1 MRLRQRLITGLVTL
15 LPLIVTL
22 YLLGWVYTYS
32 GAYIQAFLRLFGLEV
47 PRAYQPL
54 LPFVGLFLA
63 AVLVYLVGTLAEN
76 YLGKRLIVSLER
88 SLLLLPIVRDIYKA
102 VQQIAHT
109 LFGHQEVKFSRAAV
123 IEYPRR
129 GVYALCFVVQSVGG
143 GFPLARGLHRR
154 PRAHKPGAR
163 KRHGG
168 PGPLGG
174 GPPPGDQR
182 GGGPQV
188 RGLRGLPP
196 PGKTPR
202 PLNLPPTKG
211 GAAVL
216 E

>member
-47 PRAYQPL
+47 HRAYQPL
-54 LPFVGLFLA
+54 LPLVGLFLA

-109 LFGHQEVKFSRAAV
+109 LFGHQEVKFSRAAL

-143 GFPLARGLHRR
+143 RLPPLPEGYTAVLVPTSPVPASGMVVLVPSEEVLPLEISVEEALKYVVSAGFLLPE
-154 PRAHKPGAR
+154 KPQ
-163 KRHGG
+163 
-168 PGPLGG
+168 GPLTSL
-174 GPPPGDQR
+174 PQR
-182 GGGPQV
+182 AE
-188 RGLRGLPP
+188 
-196 PGKTPR
+196 R
-202 PLNLPPTKG
+202 PS
-211 GAAVL
+211 
-216 E
+216 

>member
-143 GFPLARGLHRR
+143 R
-154 PRAHKPGAR
+154 
-163 KRHGG
+163 
-168 PGPLGG
+168 
-174 GPPPGDQR
+174 
-182 GGGPQV
+182 
-188 RGLRGLPP
+188 LPP
-196 PGKTPR
+196 
-202 PLNLPPTKG
+202 LPEG
-211 GAAVL
+211 
-216 E
+216 

>member
-129 GVYALCFVVQSVGG
+129 GFTPSASWCKASGG
-143 GFPLARGLHRR
+143 GFPPCPRATPPSSCPQARCPQAAWWSWSPRRRSSPWRSAWRR
-154 PRAHKPGAR
+154 PSSTWSPRASSSR
-163 KRHGG
+163 KN
-168 PGPLGG
+168 PKAP
-174 GPPPGDQR
+174 
-182 GGGPQV
+182 
-188 RGLRGLPP
+188 
-196 PGKTPR
+196 
-202 PLNLPPTKG
+202 
-211 GAAVL
+211 
-216 E
+216 

>member
-47 PRAYQPL
+47 PRAYQPV

-63 AVLVYLVGTLAEN
+63 GVLVYLVGSLAEN

-143 GFPLARGLHRR
+143 R
-154 PRAHKPGAR
+154 
-163 KRHGG
+163 
-168 PGPLGG
+168 
-174 GPPPGDQR
+174 
-182 GGGPQV
+182 
-188 RGLRGLPP
+188 LPP
-196 PGKTPR
+196 
-202 PLNLPPTKG
+202 LPEGYT
-211 GAAVL
+211 AVL
-216 E
+216 VPTSPVPASGMVVLVPSEEVLPLEISVEEALKYVVSAGFLLPEKPQSPLTSLPQRAERPS